1 MKTRPAR
8 TASALLVAT
17 LAASVVARDQA
28 LAATDPSGTLRELN
42 LILVATNLVGRALAL
57 TPLHASLNYARDA
70 SELNDRARDGLPVA
84 VAMYAVAAAAGNLI
98 LTRVASALGLDAGTP
113 AFAEVTLYLRTQT
126 VALIGAL
133 VADYVVVVLA
143 TLGRSRRASA
153 ILTVRLLS
161 IPVSTAAATR
171 LSPVHAANVDAIINA
186 AALAY
191 ILVNVRRWAHDSSES
206 RSIGWLTEYVV
217 NGLFSGASALL
228 AVVTL
233 AALSSA
239 AETVR
244 DTLTLTAAL
253 TLPVATGVEGLKLS
267 QPDTRRVSVTWV
279 AAIAGAI
286 TTAAIALTWSRASSA
301 SDLGATVA
309 SLALVAPCVVTT
321 ATHVVASTTFVAS
334 GLTPCLAMSTL
345 AWTSGA
351 TLYAWSTGGTNAS
364 GVVLVATSLAC
375 LTDILL
381 ARASAAYLSE
391 TTSAAS
397 STESA
402 TN

>member
-17 LAASVVARDQA
+17 LAASVVARDQV

-98 LTRVASALGLDAGTP
+98 LTRVASELGLDAGTP

-133 VADYVVVVLA
+133 VVDYVVVVLA
-143 TLGRSRRASA
+143 TLKRSRRASA
-153 ILTVRLLS
+153 ILAVRLLS
-161 IPVSTAAATR
+161 IPASTAAATH

-191 ILVNVRRWAHDSSES
+191 ILVNVRRWTHDPSES
-206 RSIGWLTEYVV
+206 RPIGWLTEYVV

-233 AALSSA
+233 TALSSA
-239 AETVR
+239 SETVR
-244 DTLTLTAAL
+244 DALTLTAAL
-253 TLPVATGVEGLKLS
+253 TLPVAAGAEGLKLS
-267 QPDTRRVSVTWV
+267 QPNARRVVVTWV
-279 AAIAGAI
+279 ASIAGSL
-286 TTAAIALTWSRASSA
+286 TMTAIALIPPVASA
-301 SDLGATVA
+301 VLPAD
-309 SLALVAPCVVTT
+309 SLALVAPCVTAA
-321 ATHVVASTTFVAS
+321 ATHVVASATFVAS

-351 TLYAWSTGGTNAS
+351 TLYAWSTGGTNAP